1 MTYNFRVTGNNINGL
16 EEVFK
21 SIKKEADNTMIH
33 SVDADTLKDAIN
45 DHMAQIDD
53 GIFENYNVFSV
64 YVDSEG
70 VEHQIIGTREGWVVE

>member
-1 MTYNFRVTGNNINGL
+1 MTYKFKVSGKNINGL
-16 EEVFK
+16 EDVFEC
-21 SIKKEADNTMIH
+21 IEKEADNTMIH
-33 SVDADTLKDAIN
+33 SVDADTLKEAAN
-45 DHMAQIDD
+45 DHMAQVDD